1 VKTGILFLLLLAI
14 IAGAVAYQN
23 GYWQASTANNG
34 FEVQTVVAALG
45 NVQRMV
51 STSGTV
57 KALVTLLVG
66 SQLSG
71 QITELNADFNSE
83 VKKNQ
88 VIARIDPRTFAMRVN
103 EAAAVVSVA
112 EASITLQEAT
122 LTRAK
127 ATLDNIQRELQRNQS
142 LIAKKLVAES
152 ALDNSRAAYQVA
164 KADVE
169 IAQAQL
175 ENAKATL
182 KQRQA
187 ALDTARIDL
196 ERTYIRSPI
205 DGIVVDRSVDVGQTV
220 AASLSAPTL
229 FTIAQDLREVRVE
242 AQVDEA
248 DIGQISS
255 SDSVAF
261 TVDAYQNKSF
271 KGTIEQI
278 RLAPTKIQ
286 NVVTYT
292 VVVSAKNPDK
302 LLLPGMTANV
312 EIVTGERKNVLVLP
326 NEVLRFRPNETITKA
341 LIRESSAK
349 GGGAGRRE
357 QLLNTLKTEL
367 RLSPEE
373 LGKVQTA
380 LEKAFSQRPP
390 NASSDSSGPGGGPA
404 TGGDGGSGGGGGGN
418 SRIAKILQEVLSAE
432 QFKRWQEL
440 QNQTRR
446 RVSQVWVKGS
456 DGFLVSKRVE
466 LGINDEHVTEVIGGD
481 LKAGELVVTRVKAK
495 TP

>member
-1 VKTGILFLLLLAI
+1 VKTAILFLLLLAI

-23 GYWQASTANNG
+23 NYWQTSTSNG
-34 FEVQTVVAALG
+34 LEVQTVVAALG

-88 VIARIDPRTFAMRVN
+88 VIARIDPRTFETRVN

-112 EASITLQEAT
+112 SASIILQEAT

-127 ATLDNIQRELQRNQS
+127 ATLENIQRELQRNQS
-142 LIAKKLVAES
+142 LITKNLVAES

-164 KADVE
+164 KADVA

-182 KQRQA
+182 QQRQA
-187 ALDTARIDL
+187 ALETARIDL

-205 DGIVVDRSVDVGQTV
+205 NGIVVDRSVDVGQTV
-220 AASLSAPTL
+220 AASLSAPII
-229 FTIAQDLREVRVE
+229 FTIAQDLREVRIE

-292 VVVSAKNPDK
+292 VIISAKNPDK
-302 LLLPGMTANV
+302 SLLPGMTANV

-367 RLSPEE
+367 GLSPDE
-373 LGKVQTA
+373 LGKVQAA

-390 NASSDSSGPGGGPA
+390 SAPSDSSNA
-404 TGGDGGSGGGGGGN
+404 GGDSSAGGGGGGGS
-418 SRIAKILQEVLSAE
+418 SRIAKVLQEVLSAE
-432 QFKRWQEL
+432 QFKRWQES
-440 QNQTRR
+440 QNQTPR
-446 RVSQVWVKGS
+446 RVSQVWIRSS

-481 LKAGELVVTRVKAK
+481 LKVGELVVTRVKAK
-495 TP
+495 NP